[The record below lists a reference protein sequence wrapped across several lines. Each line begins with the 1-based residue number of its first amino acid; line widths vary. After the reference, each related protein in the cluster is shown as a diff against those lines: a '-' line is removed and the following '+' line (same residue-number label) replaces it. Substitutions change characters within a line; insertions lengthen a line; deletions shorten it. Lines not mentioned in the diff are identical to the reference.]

1 MIRARRVLILFL
13 LAMTACVS
21 PLFSLYQPDTVYSGT
36 GEVIPVGSRL
46 YELFDDLF
54 LLCGYASPSTS
65 RPWTVS
71 EARSELS
78 KIDKAALNG
87 YADHLYCEISDIISE
102 RKEHDLFVE
111 FSLSPEMY
119 IHTNDKFGLEEN
131 WKYGYT
137 DRNPLAY
144 MGINAYQKGFYFH
157 LELTYGLSR
166 AGSKDTIVSLRDYV
180 ESTLGKTYEGVGDA
194 ENEFGYSGAFENIKV
209 TAESEVYSP
218 FFVFNGVG
226 PADLE
231 TPRSAYLTYAWDGFS
246 VGFYRGRKVWGRS
259 RIGNFIY
266 DEHVERY
273 HYISAKTFNSRF
285 SFDFTLMAPEA
296 YLGGSSDTRDYGP
309 TRRFFLSHRLEYR
322 FRNNMKLAISENVMY
337 LATHF
342 ADFQYMNPSNF
353 YHNNLNS
360 GQFNAIAHVEF
371 EYAPCTGLQL
381 YSQLA
386 VDQGSVP
393 FFEDNATEDL
403 AAGLTIGAE
412 YLFAL
417 KEAIV
422 DLNLEAVYASPAL
435 YRRDAPD
442 FIIATGSRISTDYL
456 SIPSFTYMGFR
467 YGGDTLAFRLDAE
480 YKKDDFRVYANQ
492 TVLLNGS
499 FTKYDRYTS
508 GMFSDVFLSGD
519 VVPVSLTNVGVVYLF
534 DLKDKINCTLFT
546 DACLINYDGNSDLQL
561 SCGVKASYRKR

>member
-1 MIRARRVLILFL
+1 MIRTRRILILVL
-13 LAMTACVS
+13 LAMTACIT
-21 PLFSLYQPDTVYSGT
+21 PLFSLYQSDSVYSGA

-54 LLCGYASPSTS
+54 LLCGQVSPSTS

-78 KIDKAALNG
+78 KINETALSG
-87 YADHLYCEISDIISE
+87 YAKHLYDEISEIIAE
-102 RKEHDLFVE
+102 RKEHDFFVE
-111 FSLSPEMY
+111 FSLNPEIY
-119 IHTNDKFGLEEN
+119 VHSNTDFGLEEN
-131 WKYGYT
+131 WNYGYT
-137 DRNPLAY
+137 ERNPFAY
-144 MGINAYQKGFYFH
+144 MGVNAYQKGFYFH
-157 LELTYGLSR
+157 FELTYGLSR
-166 AGSKDTIVSLRDYV
+166 AGSKDTLVSLRDYV
-180 ESTLGKTYEGVGDA
+180 ENTLGKTYEGVGDA
-194 ENEFGYSGAFENIKV
+194 ENEFGYSGAFEDIKV
-209 TAESEVYSP
+209 TARSEVYSP
-218 FFVFNGVG
+218 SFVFNGKG

-246 VGFYRGRKVWGRS
+246 IGIYRGRKVWGRS

-273 HYISAKTFNSRF
+273 HFISAKTFNSRF
-285 SFDFTLMAPEA
+285 SFDFTIMAPES
-296 YLGGSSDTRDYGP
+296 YLGGNSDTRDYGP

-322 FRNNMKLAISENVMY
+322 FKDNMKLAISENVMY

-342 ADFQYMNPSNF
+342 ADFQYMNPASL

-371 EYAPCTGLQL
+371 EFAPCAGLQL
-381 YSQLA
+381 YSQIA

-403 AAGLTIGAE
+403 AAGLTVGAE
-412 YLFAL
+412 YVFAAG
-417 KEAIV
+417 EAIV

-442 FIIATGSRISTDYL
+442 FIMATGSRIDDDYL
-456 SIPSFTYMGFR
+456 SIPSFTYMGFK
-467 YGGDTLAFRLDAE
+467 YGGDTLGFRFDAE
-480 YKKDDFRVYANQ
+480 YKRGGLCVYANQ
-492 TVLLNGS
+492 TVLFCGG

-519 VVPVSLTNVGVVYLF
+519 VVPVSLTDAGVRYSY
-534 DLKDKINCTLFT
+534 DLMDSLNCTLFA
-546 DACLINYDGNSDLQL
+546 DACLICCDSSTDIQV
-561 SCGVKASYRKR
+561 SCGVRASYRKR